1 MAARTTSS
9 RRSASSTS
17 PANSHQET
25 QQILLVRM
33 VKGAVRGVTSLVGG
47 VFRSFGSGAQ
57 NLDPELRRDG
67 LGFLILAAAIV
78 IAVREWFGVSGAA
91 GEVIHAAVA
100 GAVGILAIT
109 LPVLLVYVAFRVM
122 RHPDRSQVNGRI
134 TIGLAAIVAA
144 VAGLIAV
151 FSGLPS
157 PSEWDGLFRAG
168 GLLGYVMAN
177 PLSALISTWGSV
189 PLLILLAFFGVLVV
203 TATPVAAIPRRLGN
217 AWAWLTGGDRDDDD
231 EGIEIDPD
239 ATVAHKPQAPG
250 RRRKKSKK
258 ADQPATPPA
267 VGERPGDEAFDSAV
281 EVDPVEHVEPN
292 AEVDATRVLPGADQT
307 EIFDADSPVETDLEA
322 PPTTPLPARAE
333 QLELSP
339 NLIYTLPSDELLLK
353 GAPHKER

>member
-109 LPVLLVYVAFRVM
+109 LPVLLVSVAFRV
-122 RHPDRSQVNGRI
+122 RI
-134 TIGLAAIVAA
+134 G
-144 VAGLIAV
+144 
-151 FSGLPS
+151 
-157 PSEWDGLFRAG
+157 
-168 GLLGYVMAN
+168 
-177 PLSALISTWGSV
+177 
-189 PLLILLAFFGVLVV
+189 
-203 TATPVAAIPRRLGN
+203 
-217 AWAWLTGGDRDDDD
+217 
-231 EGIEIDPD
+231 
-239 ATVAHKPQAPG
+239 
-250 RRRKKSKK
+250 
-258 ADQPATPPA
+258 
-267 VGERPGDEAFDSAV
+267 
-281 EVDPVEHVEPN
+281 
-292 AEVDATRVLPGADQT
+292 
-307 EIFDADSPVETDLEA
+307 
-322 PPTTPLPARAE
+322 
-333 QLELSP
+333 
-339 NLIYTLPSDELLLK
+339 
-353 GAPHKER
+353 